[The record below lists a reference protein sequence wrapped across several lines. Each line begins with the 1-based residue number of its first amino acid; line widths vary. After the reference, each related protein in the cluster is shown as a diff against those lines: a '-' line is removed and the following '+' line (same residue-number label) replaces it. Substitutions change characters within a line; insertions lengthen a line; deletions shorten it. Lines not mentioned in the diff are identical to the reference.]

1 MIVTGYILSVIIIL
15 GGNFMEISELINL
28 IANVGFPVAISAYLL
43 IRLEKQIMTLTFSI
57 NKLNSII
64 STKLGIVIDNE

>member
-1 MIVTGYILSVIIIL
+1 
-15 GGNFMEISELINL
+15 MEISELVNL

-57 NKLNSII
+57 NKLWLIMSKKWGFYTNYLVQKSYFKI
-64 STKLGIVIDNE
+64 TLY

>member
-1 MIVTGYILSVIIIL
+1 
-15 GGNFMEISELINL
+15 MEISELVNL
-28 IANVGFPVAISAYLL
+28 IANVCFPVAISAYLL

-57 NKLNSII
+57 NKLNTII